1 MYLIPVLFLLLLAV
15 FFIFVRH
22 QSGPVQKSRRSR
34 NEGWHDSGSEFSIL
48 PIAPSQDNSDIS
60 SDSAHQPSYFDAS
73 HTTDSFVS
81 TGSVDYGSS
90 SAASGAPGSALAESV
105 DRSGGGGDTYDS
117 RSDFDS
123 SSDAIGGLGSALAD
137 SADWSSSSGDTHDSG
152 TDFGSSSDFSSS
164 SDFGSSDSGSS
175 FSDGSS

>member
-48 PIAPSQDNSDIS
+48 SIAPSQDSSDIS
-60 SDSAHQPSYFDAS
+60 SNSTNQPSYLDAS
-73 HTTDSFVS
+73 HTTFVS

-90 SAASGAPGSALAESV
+90 SAASG
-105 DRSGGGGDTYDS
+105 
-117 RSDFDS
+117 
-123 SSDAIGGLGSALAD
+123 GLGSALAD
-137 SADWSSSSGDTHDSG
+137 SVDWSSSSGDTHASG
-152 TDFGSSSDFSSS
+152 SDFGSSNDHDSS
-164 SDFGSSDSGSS
+164 SDYSGSSDSGSS

>member
-22 QSGPVQKSRRSR
+22 QSGRPVQKSRRSR

-48 PIAPSQDNSDIS
+48 SIAPSQDSSDIS
-60 SDSAHQPSYFDAS
+60 SDSAHQPSYLDPT

-90 SAASGAPGSALAESV
+90 S
-105 DRSGGGGDTYDS
+105 
-117 RSDFDS
+117 
-123 SSDAIGGLGSALAD
+123 DAGGGLGSALAD
-137 SADWSSSSGDTHDSG
+137 SVDWSSSSGDTHDSG
-152 TDFGSSSDFSSS
+152 TDFGSSSDYGGSSDFGSSSDFSSS

-175 FSDGSS
+175 FSDGSN

>member
-90 SAASGAPGSALAESV
+90 SAASGAPGSALAES
-105 DRSGGGGDTYDS
+105 
-117 RSDFDS
+117 
-123 SSDAIGGLGSALAD
+123 
-137 SADWSSSSGDTHDSG
+137 ADWSSSSGDTHDSG

>member
-1 MYLIPVLFLLLLAV
+1 MYLIPVLFLLLFAV
-15 FFIFVRH
+15 FLIFVRH

-81 TGSVDYGSS
+81 TGSVDYGS
-90 SAASGAPGSALAESV
+90 G
-105 DRSGGGGDTYDS
+105 
-117 RSDFDS
+117 
-123 SSDAIGGLGSALAD
+123 SDASGGLGSALAD

-152 TDFGSSSDFSSS
+152 TDFGSSSDF
-164 SDFGSSDSGSS
+164 GSSDSGSS

>member
-1 MYLIPVLFLLLLAV
+1 MYLITVLFLLLLAV
-15 FFIFVRH
+15 FFIFVR
-22 QSGPVQKSRRSR
+22 QSGAVQKSRRSR

-48 PIAPSQDNSDIS
+48 PIAPSQDNSAIS

-117 RSDFDS
+117 RSDFGS
-123 SSDAIGGLGSALAD
+123 SSDASGGLGSALAD

-152 TDFGSSSDFSSS
+152 TDFGSS
-164 SDFGSSDSGSS
+164 DSGSS

>member
-48 PIAPSQDNSDIS
+48 SIAPSQDSSDIS
-60 SDSAHQPSYFDAS
+60 SDSANQPSYLDAS

-81 TGSVDYGSS
+81 TGSVNYG
-90 SAASGAPGSALAESV
+90 ASQDSE
-105 DRSGGGGDTYDS
+105 GGD
-117 RSDFDS
+117 
-123 SSDAIGGLGSALAD
+123 LGSALATAIAGGG
-137 SADWSSSSGDTHDSG
+137 SNFGGFDSG
-152 TDFGSSSDFSSS
+152 SDFSGGIDFSGG
-164 SDFGSSDSGSS
+164 SDFGGGSTT
-175 FSDGSS
+175 DGSS